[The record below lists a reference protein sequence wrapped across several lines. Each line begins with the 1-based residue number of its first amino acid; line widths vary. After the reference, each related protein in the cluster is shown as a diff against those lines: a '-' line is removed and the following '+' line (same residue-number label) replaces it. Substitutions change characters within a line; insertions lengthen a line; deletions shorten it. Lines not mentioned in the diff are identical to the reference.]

1 MWEQIS
7 EIFRRAAIRTADN
20 VANFLPGLVVLLV
33 ILLGAFLVALSVRMI
48 LLRILR
54 GVEFDRR
61 AQQMGLAV
69 LSDWSPTAGPSVLVG
84 RTAMWVILVLGLLV
98 GISALDATMPAQ
110 FALSVFQYV
119 PNVLAALAILI
130 GGHLIS
136 RFLARSVLIA
146 AVNLQMQS
154 ARLLST
160 GVKWLVLVLAWAM
173 ALEHLGIG
181 GRHPDARVRHPLWRH
196 RAGPCD
202 RGGAR
207 IEGDG
212 HPIAGAPARRTRRA
226 AGQAD
231 ARVNPG
237 RSPGRRCSA
246 AGGSTLGIR
255 LRSSAAHVGTFG
267 LIYATSALGTRLL
280 SHGEPLS
287 HTTGSGRNLK
297 ESARLRVPRARS
309 DALRIR

>member
-1 MWEQIS
+1 MWGQIS

-61 AQQMGLAV
+61 AQQMGLTV
-69 LSDWSPTAGPSVLVG
+69 LSDSSSTAEPSVLVG
-84 RTAMWVILVLGLLV
+84 RTAMWMILVLGLLV

-173 ALEHLGIG
+173 ALEHLRIG
-181 GRHPDARVRHPLWRH
+181 GRILTLAFGILF
-196 RAGPCD
+196 
-202 RGGAR
+202 GGIVLALA
-207 IEGDG
+207 
-212 HPIAGAPARRTRRA
+212 IAVGL
-226 AGQAD
+226 
-231 ARVNPG
+231 
-237 RSPGRRCSA
+237 
-246 AGGSTLGIR
+246 GSKEM
-255 LRSSAAHVGTFG
+255 V
-267 LIYATSALGTRLL
+267 TRLL
-280 SHGEPLS
+280 ERQLREPGERPDKLT
-287 HTTGSGRNLK
+287 H
-297 ESARLRVPRARS
+297 V
-309 DALRIR
+309 

>member
-61 AQQMGLAV
+61 AQQLGLAV
-69 LSDWSPTAGPSVLVG
+69 SDWSPTAGPSVLVG

-181 GRHPDARVRHPLWRH
+181 GHILTLAFGILFGGIVLALAIAVGLGSKEMVTRSLERQLREPGERPDKL
-196 RAGPCD
+196 
-202 RGGAR
+202 
-207 IEGDG
+207 
-212 HPIAGAPARRTRRA
+212 T
-226 AGQAD
+226 
-231 ARVNPG
+231 
-237 RSPGRRCSA
+237 
-246 AGGSTLGIR
+246 
-255 LRSSAAHVGTFG
+255 HV
-267 LIYATSALGTRLL
+267 
-280 SHGEPLS
+280 
-287 HTTGSGRNLK
+287 
-297 ESARLRVPRARS
+297 
-309 DALRIR
+309 

>member
-7 EIFRRAAIRTADN
+7 EIFRRATIRTADS
-20 VANFLPGLVVLLV
+20 VANFLPGLIVLLV

-110 FALSVFQYV
+110 FALSVFQYI

-130 GGHLIS
+130 GGHLLS

-181 GRHPDARVRHPLWRH
+181 GHILTLAFGILFGGIVLALAIAVGLGSKEMVTRSLERQLREPGERPDKL
-196 RAGPCD
+196 
-202 RGGAR
+202 
-207 IEGDG
+207 
-212 HPIAGAPARRTRRA
+212 T
-226 AGQAD
+226 
-231 ARVNPG
+231 
-237 RSPGRRCSA
+237 
-246 AGGSTLGIR
+246 
-255 LRSSAAHVGTFG
+255 HV
-267 LIYATSALGTRLL
+267 
-280 SHGEPLS
+280 
-287 HTTGSGRNLK
+287 
-297 ESARLRVPRARS
+297 
-309 DALRIR
+309 

>member
-1 MWEQIS
+1 MWVQIS

-61 AQQMGLAV
+61 AQQLGLAV

-154 ARLLST
+154 ARLLSA
-160 GVKWLVLVLAWAM
+160 GVKSAEHKKPRKQQSEVTLHLVLLLIA
-173 ALEHLGIG
+173 HQSPIN
-181 GRHPDARVRHPLWRH
+181 RSTPRVVRF
-196 RAGPCD
+196 
-202 RGGAR
+202 
-207 IEGDG
+207 
-212 HPIAGAPARRTRRA
+212 RA
-226 AGQAD
+226 AQLQSD
-231 ARVNPG
+231 Q
-237 RSPGRRCSA
+237 
-246 AGGSTLGIR
+246 STP
-255 LRSSAAHVGTFG
+255 
-267 LIYATSALGTRLL
+267 TS
-280 SHGEPLS
+280 
-287 HTTGSGRNLK
+287 
-297 ESARLRVPRARS
+297 
-309 DALRIR
+309 

>member
-1 MWEQIS
+1 MLEQIS
-7 EIFRRAAIRTADN
+7 EIFQRAAIRTADN
-20 VANFLPGLVVLLV
+20 VANFIPGLVVLLV

-61 AQQMGLAV
+61 AQQLGLAV
-69 LSDWSPTAGPSVLVG
+69 SDWSPTAGPSVLVG

-181 GRHPDARVRHPLWRH
+181 GHILTLAFGILF
-196 RAGPCD
+196 
-202 RGGAR
+202 GGIVLALA
-207 IEGDG
+207 
-212 HPIAGAPARRTRRA
+212 IAVGLGSKEMVTRSLER
-226 AGQAD
+226 Q
-231 ARVNPG
+231 
-237 RSPGRRCSA
+237 
-246 AGGSTLGIR
+246 L
-255 LRSSAAHVGTFG
+255 
-267 LIYATSALGTRLL
+267 
-280 SHGEPLS
+280 GEPGERPDKLT
-287 HTTGSGRNLK
+287 H
-297 ESARLRVPRARS
+297 V
-309 DALRIR
+309 

>member
-1 MWEQIS
+1 MWGQIS

-20 VANFLPGLVVLLV
+20 VANFLPGLIVLLV

-69 LSDWSPTAGPSVLVG
+69 LSDRSPTAGPSVLVG
-84 RTAMWVILVLGLLV
+84 RTVMWVILVLGLLV

-110 FALSVFQYV
+110 FAMSVFQYV

-154 ARLLST
+154 ARLLSA

-181 GRHPDARVRHPLWRH
+181 GRILTLAFGILFGGIVLALAIAVGLGSKEMVTRSLERQLREPGERPDKL
-196 RAGPCD
+196 
-202 RGGAR
+202 
-207 IEGDG
+207 
-212 HPIAGAPARRTRRA
+212 T
-226 AGQAD
+226 
-231 ARVNPG
+231 
-237 RSPGRRCSA
+237 
-246 AGGSTLGIR
+246 
-255 LRSSAAHVGTFG
+255 HV
-267 LIYATSALGTRLL
+267 
-280 SHGEPLS
+280 
-287 HTTGSGRNLK
+287 
-297 ESARLRVPRARS
+297 
-309 DALRIR
+309 

>member
-1 MWEQIS
+1 MLGQIS

-61 AQQMGLAV
+61 AQQLGLAV
-69 LSDWSPTAGPSVLVG
+69 SDWSPTAGPSVLVG

-181 GRHPDARVRHPLWRH
+181 GRILTLAFGILF
-196 RAGPCD
+196 
-202 RGGAR
+202 GGIVLALA
-207 IEGDG
+207 
-212 HPIAGAPARRTRRA
+212 IAVGLGSKEMVTRSLER
-226 AGQAD
+226 Q
-231 ARVNPG
+231 
-237 RSPGRRCSA
+237 
-246 AGGSTLGIR
+246 L
-255 LRSSAAHVGTFG
+255 
-267 LIYATSALGTRLL
+267 
-280 SHGEPLS
+280 GEPGERPDKLT
-287 HTTGSGRNLK
+287 H
-297 ESARLRVPRARS
+297 V
-309 DALRIR
+309 